1 MPRTAAVSVDDTDSR
16 PQVIDRVSRIFAVLA
31 RQGSDGARLVDLAR
45 EASIPR
51 PTAHRLLQDLMS
63 VGYVRQVEQRR
74 YALGSALF
82 SLGMSAPNPIRSIRG
97 IHQAAQALS
106 DQSGD
111 TVYVSIRHFNGVHYI
126 VRTDGRFPIR
136 TYAANVG
143 ETVPFLNTYSG
154 IVLLAAMGAK
164 AEARELSRWE
174 RDRNEMWGA
183 QDPEAHLAQLKGA
196 LHQART
202 EGYVYGAN
210 FYVPTIAGVAIPVP
224 PRSGPP
230 YVAVSISAVESRLP
244 LERVA
249 SLRAQMEVTARRIAS
264 FAD

>member
-1 MPRTAAVSVDDTDSR
+1 MPRTVAPEPEDPDSR
-16 PQVIDRVSRIFAVLA
+16 TQVIDRVSRIFAVLA
-31 RQGSDGARLVDLAR
+31 RHGTDGARLVDLAR
-45 EASIPR
+45 DAAIPR

-97 IHQAAQALS
+97 IQQAAQALS
-106 DQSGD
+106 DQCGD

-136 TYAANVG
+136 TYAASVG

-164 AEARELSRWE
+164 AEARELARWDV
-174 RDRNEMWGA
+174 DRNEMWGP
-183 QDPEAHLAQLKGA
+183 QDPAVHVSQLKGA

-202 EGYVYGAN
+202 EGYVYGSN
-210 FYVPTIAGVAIPVP
+210 FYVPTIAGVAMPVP
-224 PRSGPP
+224 PRSGLP
-230 YVAVSISAVESRLP
+230 YIAVSISAVESRLP
-244 LERVA
+244 PERVA
-249 SLRAQMEVTARRIAS
+249 ALRAQLEVTAQRIAA